1 MNKEMN
7 KKAAHICWEFDFDP
21 QTYLYLVVKNIT
33 AFFMM
38 QYYLLIHKRVLDN
51 INKIISLEVRITL

>member
-33 AFFMM
+33 AFFMTN
-38 QYYLLIHKRVLDN
+38 YY
-51 INKIISLEVRITL
+51 SLNLKGYKITLITKY

>member
-38 QYYLLIHKRVLDN
+38 YYYLLNLKGY
-51 INKIISLEVRITL
+51 